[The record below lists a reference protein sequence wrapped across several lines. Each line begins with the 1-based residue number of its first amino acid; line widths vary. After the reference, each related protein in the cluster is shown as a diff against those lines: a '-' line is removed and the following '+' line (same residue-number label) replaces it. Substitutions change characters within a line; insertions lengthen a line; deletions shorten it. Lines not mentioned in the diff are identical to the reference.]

1 MLRKIFKW
9 LAIGTLS
16 VIGLLVGTGLYLY
29 SQAAHRHPVA
39 PPTALLHTER
49 QQIGPNAYTL
59 GNNWLRKSRSG
70 WWEMHLEGQ
79 PFERGV
85 ANGILCRDLCAYQE
99 QAFYDQIC
107 KLVPSAFHR
116 SFLKYLIAFFN
127 RNLEDSLTEE
137 QRLEIYGVAQTAY
150 PKFDEIGPAYP
161 RLMNYHAAHDIGH
174 ALQNLALVGCSSFAT
189 WGDKSADGQLLIGRN
204 FDFYVGD
211 QFADN
216 KIVDFVT
223 PAQGHQFA
231 TVSWC
236 GMSGV
241 VSGMNMAGLTITLNA
256 AKSDL
261 PTGAATPISLL
272 AREILQYAGTIDEAV
287 AIAKKRHTFVSESL
301 LIGSAADN
309 KAVVIEKTPDSLDVY
324 DPNQHSLICTNHYQS
339 TKLGKSVINAQQM
352 RESASVYR
360 EQRIAELMAQAGP
373 LNPVKAATILRDQG
387 GLKGQNIGN
396 GNEKAVNQ
404 LICHHSVIFQPAK
417 RIIWLA
423 AAPWQLGKYVAY
435 DLNKVFAMKGLATNH
450 ELVEVDSIAA
460 APFLHSAGYT
470 DYVAF
475 RKLAAQVQN
484 HEQVDP
490 MELIRLDPEYY
501 HAYVLAGDAL
511 FRAQKFEEAQRVYRQ
526 GLTKEI
532 ASKGEEMHLRKQ
544 LAKCA
549 EKLKRV

>member
-1 MLRKIFKW
+1 MMRKLIKG
-9 LAIGTLS
+9 LALGTLT
-16 VIGLLVGTGLYLY
+16 VLLLLLGAGLYLY
-29 SQAAHRHPVA
+29 AQAAGRHPVA
-39 PPTALLHTER
+39 PAAALLHTER
-49 QQIGPNAYTL
+49 RQIGPNAYTL
-59 GNNWLRKSRSG
+59 GPNWLRKSRSG
-70 WWEMHLEGQ
+70 WWEMHLEGA

-85 ANGILCRDLCAYQE
+85 ANGILCRDLCEYQE
-99 QAFYDQIC
+99 QAFFDQIC

-127 RNLEDSLTEE
+127 RNLESSLTEE

-150 PKFDEIGPAYP
+150 AKFDEIGPAYP
-161 RLMNYHAAHDIGH
+161 RLMNYHAAHGIGS

-211 QFADN
+211 RFADN
-216 KIVDFVT
+216 KVVDFVT
-223 PAQGHQFA
+223 PAQGHRFV

-256 AKSDL
+256 AKSAL
-261 PTGAATPISLL
+261 PTGSATPISLL
-272 AREILQYAGTIDEAV
+272 AREILQYAGTINEAV
-287 AIAKKRHTFVSESL
+287 AIARKRHTFVSESL

-309 KAVVIEKTPDSLDVY
+309 KAVVIEKTPESLDVY
-324 DPNQHSLICTNHYQS
+324 DPNAHSLICTNHYQS
-339 TKLGKSVINAQQM
+339 AKLGPSALNQQYM
-352 RESASVYR
+352 CESASVYR
-360 EQRIAELMAQAGP
+360 EQRIAELMDRAGALTP
-373 LNPVKAATILRDQG
+373 AKAAAILRDQG
-387 GLKGQNIGN
+387 GLNDQAIGN

-423 AAPWQLGKYVAY
+423 AAPWQLGKYVTY
-435 DLNKVFAMKGLATNH
+435 DLNKVFAMKSLAANH

-470 DYVAF
+470 DFVAF
-475 RKLAAQVQN
+475 HALAARVQD
-484 HEQVDP
+484 HEPVDP
-490 MELIRLDPEYY
+490 LALIRLNPD
-501 HAYVLAGDAL
+501 YVLAGDYL
-511 FRAQKFEEAQRVYRQ
+511 FKEQKFDEAQKVYRL

-532 ASKGEEMHLRKQ
+532 ASNGEELHLRKQ
-544 LAKCA
+544 LTKCI
-549 EKLKRV
+549 KQLKGA

>member
-1 MLRKIFKW
+1 MRKLLKW
-9 LAIGTLS
+9 LALGTLS
-16 VIGLLVGTGLYLY
+16 VLLLLVGTGLYLY
-29 SQAAHRHPVA
+29 SAAVSRHPVA
-39 PPTALLHTER
+39 PATPLLAAEPR
-49 QQIGPNAYTL
+49 QLAPNCYTL

-70 WWEMHLEGQ
+70 WWEMHLEGG

-85 ANGILCRDLCAYQE
+85 ANGKLCRDLCVYQE

-107 KLVPSAFHR
+107 KLVPSSFQRH
-116 SFLKYLIAFFN
+116 FLKYLIAFFN
-127 RNLEDSLTEE
+127 RNLENSLTEE
-137 QRLEIYGVAQTAY
+137 QRLEIYGVAQTAN

-189 WGDKSADGQLLIGRN
+189 WGDKSADGQLLVARN

-223 PAQGHQFA
+223 PAQGHQFV

-256 AKSDL
+256 AKSAL
-261 PTGAATPISLL
+261 PTGSATPISVL
-272 AREILQYAGTIDEAV
+272 AREILQYAGTIAEAV
-287 AIAKKRHTFVSESL
+287 AIARKRHTFVSESL

-309 KAVVIEKTPDSLDVY
+309 KAVVIEKTPDSVAVY
-324 DPNQHSLICTNHYQS
+324 DPQQHEIICTNHYQS
-339 TKLGKSVINAQQM
+339 KGLGAATLNQQQM

-373 LNPVKAATILRDQG
+373 LSPAKAAAILRDQG
-387 GLKGQNIGN
+387 GLGGKFIGY

-417 RIIWLA
+417 RVIWLA
-423 AAPWQLGKYVAY
+423 AAPWQLGRYVAY
-435 DLNKVFAMKGLATNH
+435 DLNKVFALKNLGNDH
-450 ELVEVDSIAA
+450 ELAEVDSIPA
-460 APFLHSAGYT
+460 APFLRTPAYAR
-470 DYVAF
+470 YVAF
-475 RKLAAQVQN
+475 RQLAAQVQN
-484 HEQVDP
+484 HEPVDP
-490 MELIRLDPEYY
+490 LELIRLNPEYY
-501 HAYVLAGDAL
+501 HAYALAGDAL
-511 FRAQKFEEAQRVYRQ
+511 FRAGKFAEAQRVYRQ

-532 ASKGEEMHLRKQ
+532 ATKGEETHLRQ
-544 LAKCA
+544 QVAKC
-549 EKLKRV
+549 ERKLQPA